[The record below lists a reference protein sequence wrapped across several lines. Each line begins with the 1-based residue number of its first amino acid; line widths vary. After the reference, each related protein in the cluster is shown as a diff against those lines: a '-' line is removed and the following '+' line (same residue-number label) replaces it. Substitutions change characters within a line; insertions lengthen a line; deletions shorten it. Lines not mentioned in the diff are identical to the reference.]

1 MFEQQVRAE
10 NLFLTDVSALR
21 ARATRCLDAPSNREP
36 APAIAISLLQTVLA
50 AEIVCVLR
58 YTMMSVSQDGLKNGW
73 IGAEFQEQANDERK
87 HMTMA
92 ARRIEQLGGT
102 PDYQPQGLALAS
114 AALGEPGSFATR
126 PSSQPAANT
135 APYTIAPKSTIATT
149 CVEPG
154 PRCVTFFTASSHE
167 PGYAKAATTPHASA
181 TKRPARCSGRSSRTR
196 KTTRATCRICWR
208 LMPGEAIQSA
218 GTHLRCRANH
228 RLRTSA

>member
-126 PSSQPAANT
+126 LAENLAAEQSVV
-135 APYTIAPKSTIATT
+135 AHYRDLMSYFSGRDEAT
-149 CVEPG
+149 CALLGAIIED
-154 PRCVTFFTASSHE
+154 E
-167 PGYAKAATTPHASA
+167 ENHASDMQDLLA
-181 TKRPARCSGRSSRTR
+181 AY
-196 KTTRATCRICWR
+196 
-208 LMPGEAIQSA
+208 A
-218 GTHLRCRANH
+218 G
-228 RLRTSA
+228 